1 MEFSLNIFQWIISKY
16 KNGMVMVTTGTT
28 YLDTVTVIMIV
39 KENILSSLPLGR
51 YLLLVSNWR
60 DTHPY
65 VKIEIQF
72 YYFITKRSLGQ
83 GNVFTPV
90 CHSVHRGGGLNFSAC
105 TGKGVGFPA
114 CTGTGKAGGMHP
126 TGMLSCLWIYLS
138 PLLEFVKNH
147 WMEEIPGT

>member
-28 YLDTVTVIMIV
+28 YLDTVTVIVIV
-39 KENILSSLPLGR
+39 IENILSSLPLGR
-51 YLLLVSNWR
+51 YLLLVS
-60 DTHPY
+60 
-65 VKIEIQF
+65 KL
-72 YYFITKRSLGQ
+72 KRYPSIR
-83 GNVFTPV
+83 NY
-90 CHSVHRGGGLNFSAC
+90 RNFSFTTLLQNEVWDKVMFLHLC
-105 TGKGVGFPA
+105 VILFTGVGGWLLSTGKGVGFPA